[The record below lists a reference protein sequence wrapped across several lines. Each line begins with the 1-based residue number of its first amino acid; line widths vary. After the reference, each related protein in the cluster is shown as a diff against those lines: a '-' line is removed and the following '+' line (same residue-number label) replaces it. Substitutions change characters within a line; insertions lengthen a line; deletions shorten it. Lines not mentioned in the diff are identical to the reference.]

1 MHNNLTPRNSKSDF
15 SLILHNCSHFLKSG
29 VEQVLNLLRRSY
41 DHVRVHFTNVA
52 SGKVIDMI
60 KEAQNDGLE
69 VSSAEIE
76 IKIKIV
82 IILETTSIK
91 IIRAIYRLYDTYQV
105 TAECTH
111 HHLNI
116 IADQV
121 EDGFTQLK
129 CVPPFRDDINQEM
142 LWDGIREGVINQVL

>member
-1 MHNNLTPRNSKSDF
+1 MF
-15 SLILHNCSHFLKSG
+15 KSG

-69 VSSAEIE
+69 VSGAEIE
-76 IKIKIV
+76 IKIKDGIIV
-82 IILETTSIK
+82 LIAIG
-91 IIRAIYRLYDTYQV
+91 IRGIYLIYDIYQV

-116 IADQV
+116 TADQV

-129 CVPPFRDDINQEM
+129 CIPPFRDEINQEM
-142 LWDGIREGVINQVL
+142 LWDGIREGVINQVP

>member
-1 MHNNLTPRNSKSDF
+1 MHNNLTPQTNSKSDF

-69 VSSAEIE
+69 VSGAEIE
-76 IKIKIV
+76 IKVKNV
-82 IILETTSIK
+82 IIK
-91 IIRAIYRLYDTYQV
+91 
-105 TAECTH
+105 
-111 HHLNI
+111 
-116 IADQV
+116 
-121 EDGFTQLK
+121 
-129 CVPPFRDDINQEM
+129 
-142 LWDGIREGVINQVL
+142 

>member
-1 MHNNLTPRNSKSDF
+1 
-15 SLILHNCSHFLKSG
+15 
-29 VEQVLNLLRRSY
+29 
-41 DHVRVHFTNVA
+41 
-52 SGKVIDMI
+52 MI

-69 VSSAEIE
+69 VRGAEID
-76 IKIKIV
+76 IQLISL
-82 IILETTSIK
+82 IIFNVASG
-91 IIRAIYRLYDTYQV
+91 IRGIYLIYDTYQV

-116 IADQV
+116 TADQV

-129 CVPPFRDDINQEM
+129 CVPPFRDEINQEM